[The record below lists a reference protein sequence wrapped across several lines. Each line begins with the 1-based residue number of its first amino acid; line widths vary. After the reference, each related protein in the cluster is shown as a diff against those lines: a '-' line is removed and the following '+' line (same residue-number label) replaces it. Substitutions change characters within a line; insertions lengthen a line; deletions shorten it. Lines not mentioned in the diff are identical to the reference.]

1 MEKTVS
7 SIGRRY
13 ERNCVKWARI
23 CAFWCVISMRETG
36 YQGLK
41 VLRDSFLFSLA
52 IEIIQYLLAIGQ
64 RI

>member
-1 MEKTVS
+1 MREIVLN
-7 SIGRRY
+7 GL
-13 ERNCVKWARI
+13 V
-23 CAFWCVISMRETG
+23 FVPFGVLISMRETG